1 MNSLEKY
8 DERIP
13 AWDLS
18 KLFARPCPF
27 CGNPSNQEKYLRPDG
42 LRVVLCNFCD
52 THFVSPSPS
61 ENQIDDFYESYYVH
75 HAHKVTGNQNFL
87 KKLLISHVYDDVRV
101 NVLSALRDITGLQ
114 VLDVGCGNGEF
125 LLKLEFLGAYVT
137 GIDLSLDAVNE
148 AHKSGLRN
156 VFKVPFS
163 EYNDGIKY
171 DLIVLNDVI
180 EHPLEP
186 LKLIEKANSLLKPG
200 GMLLIWTPNN
210 DNIFLDVEKKTLR
223 VDLEHMQYLGSKACK
238 QLSLA
243 HNFEIVHYESLGGCT
258 YSPSN
263 ERNLTKKFL
272 IIFLKIFFLYPII
285 RRIYKLF
292 KFKHD
297 RRGNYHLFTIFKK
310 S

>member
-1 MNSLEKY
+1 V
-8 DERIP
+8 
-13 AWDLS
+13 
-18 KLFARPCPF
+18 
-27 CGNPSNQEKYLRPDG
+27 Q
-42 LRVVLCNFCD
+42 
-52 THFVSPSPS
+52 
-61 ENQIDDFYESYYVH
+61 
-75 HAHKVTGNQNFL
+75 HAKKVTHNRNLQKTVSKSN
-87 KKLLISHVYDDVRV
+87 VYDDVRI
-101 NVLSALRDITGLQ
+101 NVLTALMDIAGTQ
-114 VLDVGCGNGEF
+114 VLDVGCGTGEF

-148 AHKSGLRN
+148 AHESGLRN

-163 EYNDGIKY
+163 EFNDGIKY

-186 LKLIEKANSLLKPG
+186 LKLIEKASSLLKSG

-243 HNFEIVHYESLGGCT
+243 HNFEIVHYESLGSCT
-258 YSPSN
+258 YSSSN

-285 RRIYKLF
+285 RKIYKLF

-310 S
+310 SW